1 MYVCSSRYVNIGRF
15 LKPAKTCK
23 QSNRRTVI
31 VVMSEGALPSAGTMT
46 KEQEDKIIAQAQDIL
61 ERRMAVEK
69 DIKINL
75 QNIMFYGAYLLGA
88 QMAANKLIPY
98 VMQNYRGD
106 DKAYIKAELDTI
118 TSSNR
123 NMQLWLQDTPIRY
136 RNHKRDKKGKLESC
150 ECYFVE
156 LET

>member
-1 MYVCSSRYVNIGRF
+1 
-15 LKPAKTCK
+15 
-23 QSNRRTVI
+23 
-31 VVMSEGALPSAGTMT
+31 MT

-75 QNIMFYGAYLLGA
+75 QKLVYYWAYYQGAIIVA
-88 QMAANKLIPY
+88 EKLIPY
-98 VMQNYRGD
+98 VMRNYRGD
-106 DKAYIKAELDTI
+106 DKVSIKAELDTI
-118 TSSNR
+118 TSSKR
-123 NMQLWLQDTPIRY
+123 NMQLWLDNTPMRF

-156 LET
+156 NRNVITEVK

>member
-1 MYVCSSRYVNIGRF
+1 
-15 LKPAKTCK
+15 
-23 QSNRRTVI
+23 
-31 VVMSEGALPSAGTMT
+31 MT

-75 QNIMFYGAYLLGA
+75 QNVMYYGAYLLGA
-88 QMAANKLIPY
+88 QMSANKLIPY

-106 DKAYIKAELDTI
+106 DKVYIKAELDMI
-118 TSSNR
+118 TSSKR
-123 NMQLWLQDTPIRY
+123 NMQLWLDGTEMRY
-136 RNHKRDKKGKLESC
+136 RNHKRNKKCKLESV

-156 LET
+156 QRNVIMEVK

>member
-1 MYVCSSRYVNIGRF
+1 
-15 LKPAKTCK
+15 
-23 QSNRRTVI
+23 
-31 VVMSEGALPSAGTMT
+31 MT
-46 KEQEDKIIAQAQDIL
+46 KEQEDKIIRQAQDIL

-75 QNIMFYGAYLLGA
+75 QNLMYYGAYLLGA

-106 DKAYIKAELDTI
+106 DKVYIKAELDTI
-118 TSSNR
+118 TSSKR
-123 NMQLWLQDTPIRY
+123 NMQLWLDGTEMRY
-136 RNHKRDKKGKLESC
+136 RNHKHNKKGKLESV

-156 LET
+156 YRNVIQEIK